1 MSAAGNPRKSLV
13 VALCGGIGGA
23 KLALGLSRVVPGGD
37 LMVVANTGDDFEHLG
52 LAISP
57 DLDTIMYT
65 LAGLAHPRRGWGR
78 RDETW
83 TFMAALAALGGE
95 TWFALGD
102 GDLATHVER
111 TRRRAAGEAMS
122 AITADFCRRLA
133 IATRLVP
140 MTDDIVR
147 TRLRTDT
154 GWLDFQDY
162 FVRRRC
168 APVVL
173 EVAYDG
179 AATAHAH
186 PHVLAA
192 LRDPRLRAVV
202 ICPSNPFLSIEP
214 ILAVPSLREAIATC
228 AAPVVAVSPIIAGRA
243 VKGPTAKMMSEL
255 GLQATAA
262 AVARRYQDLLDAY
275 VLDHADAADAAELGI
290 PVTLAHTLMATLADR
305 EDLARRVLAS
315 ADTLAKAP
323 A

>member
-1 MSAAGNPRKSLV
+1 VSAAGSAPKSVV

-23 KLALGLSRVVPGGD
+23 KLVLGLSRVVPGAD

-65 LAGLAHPRRGWGR
+65 LAGLDDSQRGWGR

-111 TRRRAAGEAMS
+111 TRRRAAGEALS
-122 AITADFCRRLA
+122 AITADFCRRLG
-133 IATRLVP
+133 ITTRLVP
-140 MTDDIVR
+140 MTDDTVR
-147 TRLRTDT
+147 TRLRTDM

-162 FVRRRC
+162 FVRQRC
-168 APVVL
+168 APAVL
-173 EVAYDG
+173 EVLHDG
-179 AATAHAH
+179 AATARVH
-186 PHVLAA
+186 PDVLAA
-192 LRDPRLRAVV
+192 LCDPRLRAVV

-214 ILAVPSLREAIATC
+214 ILAVPGLREAIARS

-255 GLQATAA
+255 GLEVSAM

-275 VLDHADAADAAELGI
+275 VLDRADAADVAELGI
-290 PVTLAHTLMATLADR
+290 PATLAHTLMATLADR
-305 EDLARRVLAS
+305 EDLARHVLAS
-315 ADTLAKAP
+315 ADALAKAT